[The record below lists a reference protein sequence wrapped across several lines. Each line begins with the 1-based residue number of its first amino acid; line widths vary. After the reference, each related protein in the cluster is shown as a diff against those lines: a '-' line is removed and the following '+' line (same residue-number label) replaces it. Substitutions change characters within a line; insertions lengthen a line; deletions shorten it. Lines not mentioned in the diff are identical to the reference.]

1 MISSDARR
9 NKDWAVNLLMILYN
23 QTGKGTFWRALG
35 FARVL
40 VKRGHAVTLMCTAPR
55 AKLRISERDIGGV
68 RLVET
73 PDLLPG
79 SLRSGWD
86 VWNTLNRLAWLRGR
100 SFDLVHGF
108 ETRPIVIW
116 PALMAKRRGAKLFL
130 DWCDWFGAGGSVEE
144 RPNPLVRAV
153 LRPVETFFE
162 NHYRTRADGT
172 TVINTALRHRAIDL
186 GVKPESIRLIR
197 NGSDT
202 NIEPMDRLAVR
213 DVLGLPAEGTYIGF
227 VGGTYTRDAHFMA
240 EAFNCVLAAAPQTKL
255 ILTGYFNRPIES
267 WVSIPGAIVRSGPV
281 ECAEMYTYLSAC
293 DVCWLPLCDSGANR
307 GRWPFKLN
315 DYMTVARPV
324 VATAVGDLAEVIPQ
338 YDLGVVTP
346 VIADRFAEETLTLL
360 ADDARAWFI
369 GQTARHVAET
379 VFNWEKLA
387 NEMEDFYQSRLC

>member
-1 MISSDARR
+1 
-9 NKDWAVNLLMILYN
+9 MILYN

-40 VKRGHAVTLMCTAPR
+40 VKRGHAVTLMCTSPSAR
-55 AKLRISERDIGGV
+55 LRISECDLEGV

-86 VWNTLNRLAWLRGR
+86 VWNMLNRLAWLRGR

-116 PALMAKRRGAKLFL
+116 PVLMAKRGGAKLIL

-144 RPNPLVRAV
+144 RTNPLVRAI

-162 NHYRTRADGT
+162 NYYRTCADGT
-172 TVINTALRHRAIDL
+172 TVINSFLHQRASGL

-202 NIEPMDRLAVR
+202 TIKPVDRLAAR
-213 DVLGLPAEGTYIGF
+213 DVLGLPAEGIYIGF

-240 EAFNCVLAAAPQTKL
+240 EAFNRVLAAVPQAKL
-255 ILTGYFNRPIES
+255 ILTGYFNRPIEA
-267 WVSIPGAIVRSGPV
+267 WTIPGAIVRSGPV
-281 ECAEMYTYLSAC
+281 KYAEIYTYLSAC

-346 VIADRFAEETLTLL
+346 VNADCFAEETLALL
-360 ADDARAWFI
+360 ADDARAWSI
-369 GQTARHVAET
+369 GQTARRVAEE
-379 VFNWEKLA
+379 VFNWENLA
-387 NEMEDFYQSRLC
+387 NELEDFYQSRLR